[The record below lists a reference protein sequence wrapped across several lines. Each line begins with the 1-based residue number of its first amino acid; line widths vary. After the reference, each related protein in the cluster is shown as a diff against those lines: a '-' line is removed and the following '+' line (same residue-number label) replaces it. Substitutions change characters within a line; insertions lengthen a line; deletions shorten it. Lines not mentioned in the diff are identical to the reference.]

1 MIIKVDNRETEL
13 IRCIK
18 YVLEISPMYKDVQM
32 VVENLPLGDAILC
45 KNDVEKVVIE
55 RKSLRDLAASIKDGR
70 YEEQSYRLNGLPI
83 HNHNIVYLVE
93 GDVNKFNVFKDR
105 MEKLTLYS
113 AMVSLNFYKGFS
125 VNRSINVEESAL
137 IICNMAHKI
146 GKCEESGKQLFYFP
160 PFPPLEKVEPKGDNF
175 EATLDSSS
183 SSTSASIL
191 APPFPKV
198 DKAND
203 LAPPFPKVDKAND
216 LAPPFPKVEKVD
228 KVDKDDY
235 CTVAKKVK
243 KDNVTPQNIGE
254 IMLSQIP
261 GVSSTTAIAIMEKF
275 GTIQNLVMKINEN
288 EQCLKDLSYTSSKG
302 QTRKISKPALNN
314 IVIYLKPSIC
324 KEEKECSA
332 AI

>member
-1 MIIKVDNRETEL
+1 
-13 IRCIK
+13 
-18 YVLEISPMYKDVQM
+18 MYKDVQM

-45 KNDVEKVVIE
+45 KNEVEKVIIE

-125 VNRSINVEESAL
+125 VNRSFNVEESAL

-146 GKCEESGKQLFYFP
+146 GKCEADGKSMFYH
-160 PFPPLEKVEPKGDNF
+160 PLENVEAKQKPKDESKG
-175 EATLDSSS
+175 EALES
-183 SSTSASIL
+183 
-191 APPFPKV
+191 
-198 DKAND
+198 ND
-203 LAPPFPKVDKAND
+203 L
-216 LAPPFPKVEKVD
+216 D
-228 KVDKDDY
+228 KVDSDNY
-235 CTVAKKVK
+235 CSVAKKVK

-261 GVSSTTAIAIMEKF
+261 GISSTTAIAIMNKF
-275 GTIQNLVMKINEN
+275 GTLQNLVMKINEN
-288 EQCLKDLSYTSSKG
+288 ANCLKDLSYTNSKG

-314 IVIYLKPSIC
+314 IVNYLKPTIC

-332 AI
+332 PI

>member
-18 YVLEISPMYKDVQM
+18 YILEISPMYKDVQM
-32 VVENLPLGDAILC
+32 VVETLPLGDAILC
-45 KNDVEKVVIE
+45 KNETEMVIIE

-125 VNRSINVEESAL
+125 VNRSFNVEESAL

-146 GKCEESGKQLFYFP
+146 GKCDADGKQMFYRQP
-160 PFPPLEKVEPKGDNF
+160 SPKDTTISESDDGENASLEPF
-175 EATLDSSS
+175 S
-183 SSTSASIL
+183 
-191 APPFPKV
+191 KV
-198 DKAND
+198 D
-203 LAPPFPKVDKAND
+203 
-216 LAPPFPKVEKVD
+216 
-228 KVDKDDY
+228 Y
-235 CTVAKKVK
+235 CAVVKKVK

-261 GVSSTTAIAIMEKF
+261 GVSSTTAIALMEKF
-275 GTIQNLVMKINEN
+275 GTLQNLIMKLNEN
-288 EQCLKDLSYTSSKG
+288 SNCLKDLSYTSGKG

-314 IVIYLKPSIC
+314 IVNYLKPN

-332 AI
+332 TI